1 MIKFFRGIRKK
12 IISENKSIIW
22 NTNYFKYALGEI
34 LLVVVG
40 ILIALQINNWN
51 ESRKIRAQE
60 SKILSSIHSDL
71 QSCKKELDFGAESS
85 VLLGNRLRKIAK
97 YIDDDLPYNIELD
110 TAFSTISNWFSPYFS
125 YSSYETL
132 KTKGVNLIQNKNL
145 RENIVVMYERSFP
158 FITEDYDQFFWVYAQ
173 NVSLP
178 LTNKYIEKKLT
189 NGLAQ
194 PNDFEQLKENIEFKN
209 MLSYITLHHEDAVK
223 IYSHFSAS
231 ADSLILDIE
240 HELSSK

>member
-1 MIKFFRGIRKK
+1 MKFFRTIRKK

-22 NTNYFKYALGEI
+22 NTNYFKYAIGEI
-34 LLVVVG
+34 FLVVVG

-60 SKILSSIHSDL
+60 SNILSSIHSDL
-71 QSCKKELDFGAESS
+71 KSCKKELDIGAESS
-85 VLLGNRLRKIAK
+85 VLLGNRCKMIAK

-110 TAFSTISNWFSPYFS
+110 TAFSTLTNWFSPFFS

-132 KTKGVNLIQNKNL
+132 KTKGVSLIQNKQL
-145 RENIVVMYERSFP
+145 RENLVFLYERSLP
-158 FITEDYDQFFWVYAQ
+158 FITDDYDQFFWAYAQ

-178 LTNKYIEKKLT
+178 LTNKYVEKKLT
-189 NGLAQ
+189 TGLAQ
-194 PNDFEQLKENIEFKN
+194 PNDFEKLKENIEFKN
-209 MLSYITLHHEDAVK
+209 MLSYLIFQHENAYEL
-223 IYSHFSAS
+223 YSHFSTS
-231 ADSLILDIE
+231 VDSLILDIE